1 MPETD
6 RNLMLPIHEQISE
19 ALRSRIRSGELP
31 VGSRLPAEATLMAE
45 FGVARG
51 TVRRAL
57 RTLAEQGIVQT
68 LQGKGTYVRSGR
80 PEPSIAQTLVGLSE
94 ALSYSEKSLTTTVL
108 RQEVVPAS
116 SYPEFPAGGRSE
128 GDRAGGSPDG
138 RSRAD
143 ASPDR
148 NDGASPDGPAHV
160 DAAEQFLALDRVR
173 YLDGVPVARL
183 KNWVRLSLAPG
194 IETTDFTTTALFT
207 ALESTAP
214 TRVASGRRTFEAV
227 LAEGDVAE
235 SLGISEVVPLLFLKQ
250 ITYLDDGQVV
260 ECSDVWMDSQ
270 HITVA
275 MNLIR

>member
-6 RNLMLPIHEQISE
+6 RNLILPIHEQISE
-19 ALRSRIRSGELP
+19 TLRARIRSGELP
-31 VGSRLPAEATLMAE
+31 VGSRLPTESTLMAQ

-57 RTLAEQGIVQT
+57 RTLSEQGIVQT

-94 ALSYSEKSLTTTVL
+94 ALSYSEKNLTTTVV
-108 RQEVVPAS
+108 RQDVVPAS
-116 SYPEFPAGGRSE
+116 SHPGFPGGL
-128 GDRAGGSPDG
+128 
-138 RSRAD
+138 
-143 ASPDR
+143 
-148 NDGASPDGPAHV
+148 PAT
-160 DAAEQFLALDRVR
+160 EQLLLLDRIR

-194 IETTDFTTTALFT
+194 IDSVDFVSTALFT
-207 ALESTAP
+207 ALERTAVEKVST
-214 TRVASGRRTFEAV
+214 GRRTFEAV

-235 SLGISEVVPLLFLKQ
+235 SLGISTVVPLLFLTQ
-250 ITYLDDGQVV
+250 VTYLDDGQVV

>member
-1 MPETD
+1 MSQTD

-19 ALRSRIRSGELP
+19 ALRSRIRAGELP
-31 VGSRLPAEATLMAE
+31 VGSRLPAESTLMTE

-57 RTLAEQGIVQT
+57 RTLNEQGIVQT

-116 SYPEFPAGGRSE
+116 SYPQFP
-128 GDRAGGSPDG
+128 GGSQPDAPA
-138 RSRAD
+138 RV
-143 ASPDR
+143 
-148 NDGASPDGPAHV
+148 GAT
-160 DAAEQFLALDRVR
+160 EELLALDRVR

-194 IETTDFTTTALFT
+194 IETTDFVTTALFA
-207 ALESTAP
+207 ALEATARS
-214 TRVASGRRTFEAV
+214 RVSSGRRTFEAV
-227 LAEGDVAE
+227 LGEGDVAE
-235 SLGISEVVPLLFLKQ
+235 SLGISTVMPLLFLKQ
-250 ITYLDDGQVV
+250 VTYLDDGEVV

-270 HITVA
+270 HVTVA